1 MIDAEVVGDP
11 LADLEDA
18 LKRLRAVNRDV
29 TREALA
35 AGREAGDPERY
46 RRISQALLST
56 ATSPCGT
63 GSARADGSTRSHQ
76 GPRAEARGPCA

>member
-1 MIDAEVVGDP
+1 MPIGTPPGDESEEVIDAEVVGDP

-29 TREALA
+29 TREMLA

-46 RRISQALLST
+46 RRVSQALLST
-56 ATSPCGT
+56 ATNLRNRLNKT
-63 GSARADGSTRSHQ
+63 
-76 GPRAEARGPCA
+76 